1 MQKDRIYYMWLCY
14 YMWRDCKINYF
25 FCQQGWRPIVKIQL
39 QISMNYSTKQCFIAK
54 IAKSSYWYC
63 KDALHCQRDILTFI
77 CLCHCF
83 LAKHVPF
90 EDQRC
95 SALPESHNLKAA
107 AGSHPA
113 AQHHQGKPGRKIPS
127 PCEKH
132 QRSVLKHIGCVALG
146 SLHLCF
152 CVVPSPW
159 TNTGPQVEILP
170 IKQLL

>member
-1 MQKDRIYYMWLCY
+1 MIVLLYVKRLQNKLL
-14 YMWRDCKINYF
+14 
-25 FCQQGWRPIVKIQL
+25 FCQQGWTPIVKIQL
-39 QISMNYSTKQCFIAK
+39 QISMNYSIKHCFIAK

-83 LAKHVPF
+83 LTECVPL

-95 SALPESHNLKAA
+95 SASPESHHPKASA
-107 AGSHPA
+107 SSHPA
-113 AQHHQGKPGRKIPS
+113 AQHCQGKPGRKILTP
-127 PCEKH
+127 PEQP
-132 QRSVLKHIGCVALG
+132 QRSVLKHVGCVALG

-152 CVVPSPW
+152 CVVPSPS

>member
-39 QISMNYSTKQCFIAK
+39 QISMNYSTKHCFIAK
-54 IAKSSYWYC
+54 IAKSSYWYY

-83 LAKHVPF
+83 LTEYVSF

-95 SALPESHNLKAA
+95 SASPESHHPKGAA
-107 AGSHPA
+107 SSHPA
-113 AQHHQGKPGRKIPS
+113 AQHRQGKAGRKIPPS
-127 PCEKH
+127 WATPAVWAETHWLCCPGEPAPML
-132 QRSVLKHIGCVALG
+132 QCCAL
-146 SLHLCF
+146 SLDKYR
-152 CVVPSPW
+152 
-159 TNTGPQVEILP
+159 TTG
-170 IKQLL
+170 